1 MPRLEPGDALARL
14 RSARIARLA
23 TADASG
29 RPHLVPVTF
38 ALSPDDRLLVSAVD
52 QKPKTTTN
60 LARLRNI
67 AAQPRVAVLVDRYD
81 EDWSQ
86 LWWVRADGVAAI
98 RTGAD
103 RSAPIT
109 WLAAKYPQYRDNS
122 PRGPVIAIALDTV
135 TGWAYTE

>member
-1 MPRLEPGDALARL
+1 MPRLHPGGALTRL

-23 TADASG
+23 TVGESG

-38 ALSPDDRLLVSAVD
+38 ALSPDDSLLVTAID
-52 QKPKTTTN
+52 GKPKSTMN
-60 LARLRNI
+60 LRRLRNI
-67 AAQPRVAVLVDRYD
+67 AAQPLVSVLVDHYD

-86 LWWVRADGVAAI
+86 LWWVRADGTAII

-103 RSAPIT
+103 RLAPIS
-109 WLAAKYPQYRDNS
+109 WLLAKYPQYHNNS
-122 PRGPVIAIALDTV
+122 PQGPVIAIELHDV